1 MEHWEP
7 GYTSRM
13 NDEKEARG
21 RDEARPVHE
30 FEGELKELYC
40 GIQRKSDQQYQKLA
54 NRMGHENK

>member
-1 MEHWEP
+1 MEHQET

-21 RDEARPVHE
+21 GDEERPVQG
-30 FEGELKELYC
+30 FEGKLKELYC
-40 GIQRKSDQQYQKLA
+40 GIQRESDQKYQKLA